1 MLLAVDIGNTNIKF
15 GIFDK
20 KELIRTLTISCDKA
34 KTADEYGVELY
45 SLIRVMGIH
54 RDDFDG
60 CIISSVVP
68 LVTSR
73 IDVAVRDLLNIDPM
87 IVGPGLKTGLNIRIE
102 DPSTLGADLVTA
114 CVAANAAFPAPCI
127 VICMGTATAMC
138 VIDKDRAMIGGPIA
152 PGVMVSLNALTGNA
166 ALLVSVALDAP
177 KSVIG
182 NNTDRSI
189 RSGTVWGTACMIDG
203 MIDKIEQE
211 LGMTCSVVATGGMAK
226 SIIPHCSHRIRIT
239 EDLIMQGLKL
249 IYERNKKN

>member
-1 MLLAVDIGNTNIKF
+1 MLLAVDIGNTNIKY
-15 GIFDK
+15 GIFIDG
-20 KELIRTLTISCDKA
+20 ELRRTLTVSCDKN
-34 KTADEYGVELY
+34 KTADEYAVELY

-54 RDDFDG
+54 RTDFTG

-68 LVTSR
+68 IVTSR
-73 IDVAVRDLLNIDPM
+73 IDVAARDMLNVEPM

-114 CVAANAAFPAPCI
+114 CVAANASFPSPCI
-127 VICMGTATAMC
+127 VISMGTATAMC
-138 VIDKDRAMIGGPIA
+138 VIDKNRAMIGGPIA
-152 PGVMVSLNALTGNA
+152 PGVMISLNALTGNA

-189 RSGTVWGTACMIDG
+189 RSGVVWGTVCMIDG
-203 MIDKIEQE
+203 MIDRIEHE
-211 LGMTCSVVATGGMAK
+211 LGMPCSVVATGGMAK
-226 SIIPHCSHRIRIT
+226 SIIPHCTHRIRIV

-249 IYERNKKN
+249 IYERNKK